1 MKKHDERYVPLREA
15 FASNLR
21 AIKLWRKL
29 VPGLFAGMLCYKAL
43 QAVAPYATV
52 YFAARLLDELAG
64 RRDAAILM
72 RWVLITLCTE
82 AALAVLTAF
91 TKRWYNMRISESAL
105 YTRYYRLFVDKR
117 LSMDFGDADGSRA
130 QDLDS

>member
-1 MKKHDERYVPLREA
+1 MKKHDEQYVPLREA

-82 AALAVLTAF
+82 AVLAVLTAF
-91 TKRWYNMRISESAL
+91 TKRWYNMR
-105 YTRYYRLFVDKR
+105 
-117 LSMDFGDADGSRA
+117 MG
-130 QDLDS
+130 